1 MDEKRP
7 DQETEALIARL
18 RAENEGLRA
27 RINELTAR
35 GDRGDEPSGTYDLT
49 ALLEARRKEL
59 SGSAL
64 QQSRELLLAILD
76 NIPSVVFVKDAEGRY
91 VMFNRRFPELL
102 QCSDEAILYHTD
114 EDVFGPIAATVRAQD
129 AAAIAAPEPLQIE
142 ETVPTPDGPREFF
155 TVKFPLRGPS
165 GQLLGLCGIATDV
178 TDRKRADAERIAFQ
192 EQMIQAQRAA
202 LRELSTP
209 LVPIAEGVLA
219 MPLIGTIDSVRA
231 KEIMETLLDGISR
244 QGAST
249 AILDITGVKVVDTQV
264 ANALIEAARAARL
277 LGAEVLLTGISP
289 AVAQTLVALELDLR
303 DLTTLATLQSGI
315 AHALRA
321 DGRERGERRERR
333 ERAAAAPR

>member
-1 MDEKRP
+1 MDEKQP
-7 DQETEALIARL
+7 DQGTEALIARL
-18 RAENEGLRA
+18 RAENEGLRE
-27 RINELTAR
+27 RIKELKAR
-35 GDRGDEPSGTYDLT
+35 GDRGDEPSGAYDLK
-49 ALLEARRKEL
+49 ALLEAKRAAL
-59 SGSAL
+59 SESAL
-64 QQSRELLLAILD
+64 QQSRQFLLAIID
-76 NIPSVVFVKDAEGRY
+76 NIPSVVFVKDQEGRY
-91 VMFNRRFPELL
+91 VMANRRLTEVLGRT
-102 QCSDEAILYHTD
+102 EEEILFRTD
-114 EDVFGPIAATVRAQD
+114 EDLFPANAAKVRAEDQ
-129 AAAIAAPEPLQIE
+129 AAIDSPEPLQLE
-142 ETVPTPDGPREFF
+142 ETMQTPAGPRDYF
-155 TVKFPLRGPS
+155 TVKFPLRTPS
-165 GQLLGLCGIATDV
+165 GQLLGLCGIATDI

-244 QGAST
+244 QRAST
-249 AILDITGVKVVDTQV
+249 AILDITGVRVVDTQV

-289 AVAQTLVALELDLR
+289 AIAQTLVGLELDLH

-321 DGRERGERRERR
+321 RAR

>member
-7 DQETEALIARL
+7 DQGTEALIARL
-18 RAENEGLRA
+18 RAENAGLRET
-27 RINELTAR
+27 IKELKER
-35 GDRGDEPSGTYDLT
+35 GERGHEPSGTYDLT

-59 SGSAL
+59 SESAL
-64 QQSRELLLAILD
+64 QQSREFLLAILD
-76 NIPSVVFVKDAEGRY
+76 NIPSVVFVKDTEGRY

-102 QCSDEAILYHTD
+102 QCPEEAILLRTD
-114 EDVFGPIAATVRAQD
+114 EEIFAADASRVRAQD
-129 AAAIAAPEPLQIE
+129 AEAIAAPAPLQIE

-165 GQLLGLCGIATDV
+165 GKLLGLCGIATDI

-244 QGAST
+244 QRAST
-249 AILDITGVKVVDTQV
+249 AILDITGVRVVDTQV

-289 AVAQTLVALELDLR
+289 AIAQTLVALQLDLR

-315 AHALRA
+315 AHAMRSRVKA
-321 DGRERGERRERR
+321 
-333 ERAAAAPR
+333 RAAAASPR